1 MFENRRTAGLELAKH
16 LKDYH
21 GEDVVILAVP
31 RGGAL
36 VASAIREKLGCQWD
50 LIIPRKLGAPFNR
63 EIAIGAVTQDG
74 TLLLDEEMIKYLNVS
89 REYIEKEKKAQI
101 EEIKRRMKLYMGD
114 RDPVPIKGKRVIL
127 VDDGIAT
134 GFTIK
139 AAIKSIQKAGATE
152 IVIAVP
158 VAPSDVVEDL
168 LEVVDRVVCLESPYP
183 FYAVGMFYEDFHET
197 SDSEVIEL
205 FTEQT
210 GRKEDRP

>member
-1 MFENRRTAGLELAKH
+1 MFENRRAAGFELAKY
-16 LKDYH
+16 LKDYQ
-21 GEDVVILAVP
+21 GENVVILAVP

-50 LIIPRKLGAPFNR
+50 LIIPRKLGAPFNK

-74 TLLLDEEMIKYLNVS
+74 TLLLDEEMIKYLDVS
-89 REYIEKEKKAQI
+89 KEYIEKEKKAQI

-114 RDPVPIKGKRVIL
+114 REPVPIKGKRIIL
-127 VDDGIAT
+127 VDDGMAT

-139 AAIKSIQKAGATE
+139 AAVRSIQKAGASE
-152 IVIAVP
+152 IVVAVP

-205 FTEQT
+205 FTGQT
-210 GRKEDRP
+210 GQEESRP

>member
-1 MFENRRTAGLELAKH
+1 MFENRRAAGFELAKH
-16 LKDYH
+16 LKDFK

-36 VASAIREKLGCQWD
+36 VASAIREELGCRWD

-74 TLLLDEEMIKYLNVS
+74 TMLLDEEMILYLNVS
-89 REYIEKEKKAQI
+89 REYIEREKKNQI
-101 EEIKRRMKLYMGD
+101 DEINRRMKLYVGN
-114 RDPVPIKGKRVIL
+114 RTPVPIKGKRVIV

-139 AAIKSIQKAGATE
+139 AAIKSIQKAGASE
-152 IVIAVP
+152 IIIAVP

-197 SDSEVIEL
+197 SDREVMDL
-205 FTEQT
+205 FKEQT
-210 GRKEDRP
+210 GRKEDRS

>member
-1 MFENRRTAGLELAKH
+1 
-16 LKDYH
+16 
-21 GEDVVILAVP
+21 
-31 RGGAL
+31 
-36 VASAIREKLGCQWD
+36 
-50 LIIPRKLGAPFNR
+50 
-63 EIAIGAVTQDG
+63 
-74 TLLLDEEMIKYLNVS
+74 
-89 REYIEKEKKAQI
+89 
-101 EEIKRRMKLYMGD
+101 MGD
-114 RDPVPIKGKRVIL
+114 REPVPIKGKRVIL

-210 GRKEDRP
+210 GQKEDRP

>member
-1 MFENRRTAGLELAKH
+1 MFENRRAAGFRLAEH
-16 LKDYH
+16 LKDYR
-21 GEDVVILAVP
+21 GDDVVILAVP

-36 VASAIREKLGCQWD
+36 VADAIREKLECPWD

-74 TLLLDEEMIKYLNVS
+74 TLLLDEEMVRYLNVS

-101 EEIKRRMKLYMGD
+101 EEIDRRMRLYMGN
-114 RDPVPIKGKRVIL
+114 RVPVSIEGKRVIL

-139 AAIKSIQKAGATE
+139 AAIKSILKAGASE

-158 VAPSDVVEDL
+158 VAPNDVVEDL

-183 FYAVGMFYEDFHET
+183 FYAVGMFYEDFHDT
-197 SDSEVIEL
+197 SDSEVIDL
-205 FTEQT
+205 F
-210 GRKEDRP
+210 KE

>member
-114 RDPVPIKGKRVIL
+114 REPVPIKGKRVIL

-168 LEVVDRVVCLESPYP
+168 LEVVAGLYALKVRIP
-183 FYAVGMFYEDFHET
+183 FMPWGCFMKIFMKPPTA
-197 SDSEVIEL
+197 
-205 FTEQT
+205 
-210 GRKEDRP
+210 K

>member
-16 LKDYH
+16 LKDYN

-36 VASAIREKLGCQWD
+36 VASAIREKLECQWD

-89 REYIEKEKKAQI
+89 KEYIEKEKKAQI

-139 AAIKSIQKAGATE
+139 AAIKSIQNAGASE

-168 LEVVDRVVCLESPYP
+168 LEIVDRVVCLESPYP

-210 GRKEDRP
+210 GRKEDRL

>member
-1 MFENRRTAGLELAKH
+1 MFKNRKAAGIELSKH
-16 LKDYH
+16 LNEYAGQDT
-21 GEDVVILAVP
+21 VLLAIP

-36 VASAIREKLGCQWD
+36 VANAIRKTLKCEWD

-74 TLLLDEEMIKYLNVS
+74 TLLLDEEMILYLDVS
-89 REYIEKEKKAQI
+89 KEYIEKEKENQI
-101 EEIKRRMKLYMGD
+101 NEIKRRMRLYMGA
-114 RDPVPIKGKRVIL
+114 REPVSIKSKKVIV

-139 AAIKSIQKAGATE
+139 AAIKSIQKSGASE

-168 LEVVDRVVCLESPYP
+168 LEIVDKVVCLESPYP
-183 FYAVGMFYEDFHET
+183 FYAVGMFYEDFHQT
-197 SDSEVIEL
+197 TDNEVIEL

-210 GRKEDRP
+210 AK

>member
-1 MFENRRTAGLELAKH
+1 MNWPSILRTTTGRRGYTGGTK
-16 LKDYH
+16 
-21 GEDVVILAVP
+21 
-31 RGGAL
+31 GGAL

-114 RDPVPIKGKRVIL
+114 REPVPIKGKRVIL

-210 GRKEDRP
+210 GQKEDRP

>member
-16 LKDYH
+16 LKDYY

-114 RDPVPIKGKRVIL
+114 REPVPIKGKRVIL

-210 GRKEDRP
+210 GQKEDRP